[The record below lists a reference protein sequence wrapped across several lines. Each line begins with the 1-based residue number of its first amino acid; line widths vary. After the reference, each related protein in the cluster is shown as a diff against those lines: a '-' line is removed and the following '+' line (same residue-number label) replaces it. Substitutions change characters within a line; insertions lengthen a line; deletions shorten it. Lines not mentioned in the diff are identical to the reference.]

1 VSDAAP
7 ASAAPPRRVLVAK
20 MRHGWPV
27 IRYLAP
33 SAATGGRVRLMLELV
48 EIAGPPEAP
57 RHVPGP
63 ECRWCG
69 LTHGPCN
76 GKCQGIENA
85 GAAVG
90 Q

>member
-1 VSDAAP
+1 
-7 ASAAPPRRVLVAK
+7 
-20 MRHGWPV
+20 
-27 IRYLAP
+27 
-33 SAATGGRVRLMLELV
+33 MLELV